1 MTVKDGK
8 LHFSQLKQFAQSPAH
23 YIVAR
28 DAEFSD
34 STEKRIGRAVHRRWL
49 QNKPILVYEGI
60 RRGKEWE
67 AFYIKAL
74 EDHGIMKDDILS
86 PSENEIV
93 VGCVDSLNRHA
104 LAGELLA
111 GCKDVEEHITWE
123 RDGVECSG
131 TPDAWN
137 DDTLI
142 ELKTCSCA
150 KPRKFLYDAH
160 KFGYHA
166 QLAWYDIGLGTK
178 FQQFATNWRKH
189 YIIAVETK
197 PPYSVVVYKVDDARI
212 DQGHMLCEEWMSK
225 YIECRETGFYPSY
238 TTEEP
243 VIWDAE
249 IIIENEE
256 EE

>member
-1 MTVKDGK
+1 MSHKDGK
-8 LHFSQLKQFAQSPAH
+8 LHFSELKHFAQSPAH

-28 DAEFSD
+28 DAGFSD
-34 STEKRIGRAVHRRWL
+34 STEKRIGRAVHASWL
-49 QNKPILVYEGI
+49 AGVEPISFGGL

-67 AFYIKAL
+67 SFAENIENQY
-74 EDHGIMKDDILS
+74 GISKNDILS
-86 PSENEIV
+86 MEELNV
-93 VGCVDSLNRHA
+93 VSKCKESLNRNSFA
-104 LAGELLA
+104 CKLLA
-111 GCKDVEEHITWE
+111 DCKNIETNIKWV

-142 ELKTCSCA
+142 ELKTCSCS

-212 DQGHMLCEEWMSK
+212 DQGHTLCEEWLSK
-225 YIECRETGFYPSY
+225 YIECKETGFYPSY

-256 EE
+256 ED